1 VRHMFR
7 NLTLFA
13 ALAAVLSMFA
23 VASSAAAAVTVKRI
37 SPATGPEI
45 SKITVTIKGT
55 GFSTTPGATKIN
67 FGAEPASNVVCTT
80 TKSCTAVTPA
90 YSPAE
95 AVNVTATVESS
106 TSTNTVPFTF
116 TTYSPPVVKIV
127 AAKKGPQF
135 SKKKLRDSYPGVFT
149 FGNVYLNIEN
159 STTEDQTFTGPTGSV
174 TLEPGLEQG
183 YNFPVNE
190 STPYVFELT
199 TTSPKKILTVA
210 TKTPK

>member
-1 VRHMFR
+1 MRHMFR
-7 NLTLFA
+7 NLMLFA
-13 ALAAVLSMFA
+13 ALAALLSMFA
-23 VASSAAAAVTVKRI
+23 VVSSAAAAVTVTKI
-37 SPATGPEI
+37 SPATGPEVSEI
-45 SKITVTIKGT
+45 AVKIKGT
-55 GFSTTPGATKIN
+55 GFSTTPGATTID
-67 FGAEPASNVVCTT
+67 FGADPASKVVCAS

-90 YSPAE
+90 YFGAE
-95 AVNVTATVESS
+95 AVNVTATVASS

-135 SKKKLRDSYPGVFT
+135 SKKKLKDRYPGIFA

-174 TLEPGLEQG
+174 TLEAGLDQG

-190 STPYVFELT
+190 STPYIFELT
-199 TTSPKKILTVA
+199 TTSPKKMLTVA